1 MVKKVTLP
9 KLIFDELESISKE
22 ISLIAKKP
30 ISNAMTISLLMGV
43 YRAYLNNPCARD
55 AFKQKIAVLDFMS
68 PDIFEK
74 TWDSS
79 DNIVET

>member
-9 KLIFDELESISKE
+9 KSIFDELESISKE

-30 ISNAMTISLLMGV
+30 ISNAMTLSLLMGV
-43 YRAYLNNPCARD
+43 YRAYLNNPCAKD
-55 AFKQKIAVLDFMS
+55 AFYQRIAVMDFMS
-68 PDIFEK
+68 PENFEK

-79 DNIVET
+79 DAIKES